1 MISFF
6 FLAWRFAMN
15 AHNLRRVS
23 TSFSPGQIKIFQ
35 IENDDEIA
43 STVVVMLEVSVDILR
58 HKNSMSPV
66 SSQENSGPPGEV
78 FASSRIL
85 VTREHFSKE
94 TSDQEEEGQRQ
105 QDE

>member
-1 MISFF
+1 MVISSQVFFFMISFF

-43 STVVVMLEVSVDILR
+43 S
-58 HKNSMSPV
+58 
-66 SSQENSGPPGEV
+66 SGYVRSE
-78 FASSRIL
+78 R
-85 VTREHFSKE
+85 
-94 TSDQEEEGQRQ
+94 
-105 QDE
+105 